1 MKHKSNLLTMTGIL
15 LISCCLKTVEFRKIN
30 LNDNYDKKFPTS
42 KFQFFTEEGNFLK
55 YFLFC

>member
-1 MKHKSNLLTMTGIL
+1 MKHKSNLIALARIL
-15 LISCCLKTVEFRKIN
+15 LITFCLKTVELRKIN

-55 YFLFC
+55 YLFFL